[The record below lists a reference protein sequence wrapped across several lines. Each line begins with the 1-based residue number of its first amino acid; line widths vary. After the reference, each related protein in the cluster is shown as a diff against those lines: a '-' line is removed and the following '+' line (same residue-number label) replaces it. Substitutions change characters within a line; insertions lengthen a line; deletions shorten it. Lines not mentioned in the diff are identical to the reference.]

1 MQSPIDNP
9 TFLDRLGIWISSLC
23 ALHCLAIPLLPLL
36 ASSMFGQTWF
46 ERTILSLSILIGS
59 VALIIGAVH
68 YHGKYYPLLLLLS
81 GGGIYWFKDMFGES
95 GEPFTIAFGA
105 GLIILGHWLNLR
117 LCRKCRCCKG
127 KVVSQHLAS
136 NHR

>member
-1 MQSPIDNP
+1 MGAEGKLVMQSPIDNP

-59 VALIIGAVH
+59 VALIIGAVR
-68 YHGKYYPLLLLLS
+68 YHGK
-81 GGGIYWFKDMFGES
+81 K
-95 GEPFTIAFGA
+95 
-105 GLIILGHWLNLR
+105 
-117 LCRKCRCCKG
+117 RKKRSK
-127 KVVSQHLAS
+127 KQ
-136 NHR
+136 NHKQQRHTRKRKKSHRVTTRKRYQ